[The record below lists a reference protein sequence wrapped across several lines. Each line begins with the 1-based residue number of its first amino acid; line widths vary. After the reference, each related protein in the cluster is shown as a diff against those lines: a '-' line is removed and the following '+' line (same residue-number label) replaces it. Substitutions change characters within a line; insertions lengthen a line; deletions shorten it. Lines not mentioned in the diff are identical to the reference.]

1 MQRQSSG
8 QKTPMLLQKFD
19 RSRQLATAPKAQR
32 AQQVDAVVAL
42 ANSVLAKA
50 AGGKRK
56 TTPPRGDIAKLEDF
70 DHGSL
75 GSILR
80 ARLAK
85 GKP

>member
-8 QKTPMLLQKFD
+8 QKTQMLLQKFG
-19 RSRQLATAPKAQR
+19 RSRQLANTPKTQR
-32 AQQVDAVVAL
+32 AQQVAAVVAL
-42 ANSVLAKA
+42 ADRVLKA
-50 AGGKRK
+50 ASGKPKRERA
-56 TTPPRGDIAKLEDF
+56 PGDRITKLEDF
-70 DHGSL
+70 DANSL